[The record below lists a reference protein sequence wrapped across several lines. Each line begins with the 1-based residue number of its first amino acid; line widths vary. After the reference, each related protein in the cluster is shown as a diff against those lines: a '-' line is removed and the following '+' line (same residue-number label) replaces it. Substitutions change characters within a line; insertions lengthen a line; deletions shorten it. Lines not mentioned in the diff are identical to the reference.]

1 MSQHRNK
8 NHSSS
13 KLVVCL
19 NLVSFWK
26 KRKKEK
32 YKKNH
37 IYICTI
43 HEGRPISKDR
53 EKHPGDEADLTWKT
67 PPPRSINAFLQRF
80 DRSAQ
85 LKRKSVSNN
94 F

>member
-1 MSQHRNK
+1 MKESIQCQCLSIRHNK

-19 NLVSFWK
+19 NLVSFWI

-37 IYICTI
+37 IYICSI
-43 HEGRPISKDR
+43 HQGGPVSKAR

-67 PPPRSINAFLQRF
+67 LPPPGLSMRF
-80 DRSAQ
+80 Y
-85 LKRKSVSNN
+85 SVLIVLLN
-94 F
+94 

>member
-1 MSQHRNK
+1 MTEASFQATEVGNSQPCLSIRRNK

-19 NLVSFWK
+19 NLVSFWI

-37 IYICTI
+37 IYICSI
-43 HEGRPISKDR
+43 HQGGP
-53 EKHPGDEADLTWKT
+53 
-67 PPPRSINAFLQRF
+67 
-80 DRSAQ
+80 
-85 LKRKSVSNN
+85 VS
-94 F
+94 

>member
-1 MSQHRNK
+1 MPMSQYRNK
-8 NHSSS
+8 NHSIS

-19 NLVSFWK
+19 NLVSFWI

-37 IYICTI
+37 IYIRSI
-43 HEGRPISKDR
+43 HQGRPISKAR

-67 PPPRSINAFLQRF
+67 LPPPRVYQCVSTAF
-80 DRSAQ
+80 
-85 LKRKSVSNN
+85 
-94 F
+94 